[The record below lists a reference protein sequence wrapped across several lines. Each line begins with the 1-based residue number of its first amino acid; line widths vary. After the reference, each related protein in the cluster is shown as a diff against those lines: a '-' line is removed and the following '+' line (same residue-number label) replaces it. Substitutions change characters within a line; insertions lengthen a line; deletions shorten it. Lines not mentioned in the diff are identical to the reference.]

1 MVVFDTNFSVLQ
13 KYLRKKI
20 SLQAMDNAL
29 FDMGM
34 ELSGEGEELKAEIT
48 PDRPD
53 MLSTQGL
60 ARALRAY
67 LGIQKGLPEYK
78 IKKADYKIVVESSV
92 KEVRPYTACAVVK
105 NLKFD
110 DENIKGII
118 NIQEKLHATYG
129 RNRKKV
135 AIGIYPLEKIKFPIT
150 YKALKPEEIKFQ
162 PLEADREMTAL
173 QILQRHPTG
182 REYAHLLEGKK
193 KFPVFVDASGSIMSM
208 PPIINS
214 HTTGKITEKTKE
226 VFIECSGFD
235 FEALKKLL
243 NMIVTMLGEMGG
255 EIYSVE
261 LSCGSKKIITP
272 DLTPEKRELD
282 IEYANKVLGSHF
294 KPKEVIQLL
303 EKMQYSAV
311 QKGKKISLLVPAFR
325 TDIWHD
331 VDVIDD
337 IARAYGLNNFES
349 TLKPVPTIA
358 EALEGTDLKNIIG
371 ELMVGLGY
379 QETFTLAL
387 TSKTDQFKQMN
398 INEMP
403 HIDLGVAAEK
413 SINMVRCWLLP
424 ETIKT
429 LVNNKDK
436 SFPQKIFE
444 LEDIVVPN
452 KSKDSKAENI
462 TKLCVLSSH
471 TNANF
476 TELKQVLDFIMSI
489 MNKEYSIKPTTHGSF
504 IEGRNGIISVDGK
517 EVGIIGE
524 INPKV
529 LSNLNLAMPVAAL
542 EIKIDSLA

>member
-20 SLQAMDNAL
+20 SLKEMNDAL

-78 IKKADYKIVVESSV
+78 IKKADYKIAIESSV

-105 NLKFD
+105 NIKFD
-110 DENIKGII
+110 NEKIKGVI

-162 PLEADREMTAL
+162 PLESDREMTAL

-182 REYAHLLEGKK
+182 KEYAHLLEGKK
-193 KFPVFVDASGSIMSM
+193 KFPVFIDASGSIMSM
-208 PPIINS
+208 PPITNS
-214 HTTGKITEKTKE
+214 HTTGKITEKTTE

-235 FEALKKLL
+235 LEALKKLL
-243 NMIVTMLGEMGG
+243 SIIVTMFGEMGG

-261 LSCGSKKIITP
+261 LNYGSKKIITP
-272 DLTPEKRELD
+272 NLTPEKRELD
-282 IEYANKVLGSHF
+282 VEYANKVLGSHF
-294 KPKEVIQLL
+294 KPKEIIQLL
-303 EKMQYSAV
+303 EKMQYNAV
-311 QKGKKISLLVPAFR
+311 QKGQKISLLVPAFR

-349 TLKPVPTIA
+349 TLKPVATIA
-358 EALEGTDLKNIIG
+358 ETLKGTDLKKMIY

-387 TSKTDQFKQMN
+387 TNKTDQFKQMN
-398 INEMP
+398 IDEMP
-403 HIDLGVAAEK
+403 HIDLGVSAEK

-429 LVNNKDK
+429 LANNKDK

-444 LEDIVVPN
+444 LEDIVAPN

-462 TKLCVLSSH
+462 TKLCVLISH

-476 TELKQVLDFIMSI
+476 TELKQVLEFITGI
-489 MNKEYSIKPTTHGSF
+489 MGKEYSIKPTTHGSF

-517 EVGIIGE
+517 GIGIIGE
-524 INPKV
+524 INPQV

-542 EIKIDSLA
+542 EIEINSLA